1 MKEGG
6 IWRVRGYLTRKFVTK
21 TKSCA
26 FVTMEYA
33 ERGRKAIQE
42 AVAFDPALIDR
53 VDRLGNGECI
63 DARGE
68 LMREALKDKD
78 KRDVEVDGRKVWI
91 TKLRL
96 LGIEVIERPAP
107 PPLDDAQE
115 DGANEPG
122 SSSDDGGW

>member
-6 IWRVRGYLTRKFVTK
+6 IWRVRGYLARKFVTK

-26 FVTMEYA
+26 FVTMEYSD
-33 ERGRKAIQE
+33 RGRKAVQE
-42 AVAFDPALIDR
+42 AVAFDAALIDQ
-53 VDRLGNGECI
+53 VDRLGDGECI

-68 LMREALKDKD
+68 LMREALKDKG

-96 LGIEVIERPAP
+96 LGIEVVQRPES
-107 PPLDDAQE
+107 PPLDDPQD
-115 DGANEPG
+115 DGASDHG
-122 SSSDDGGW
+122 ATSDDGGW